1 MNTWHEPGVPPAH
14 LQESHLPSRTP
25 MRSMG
30 AAPAS
35 TRCVTRCFLLH
46 WASFGKLSGMRCS
59 LDLPHKRLPFFC
71 YMYAPVLVLNY
82 PLSTAVCSHR
92 HSRACSLQHPD
103 HVTTTF
109 GWKSQRLEHT
119 AAFLHVCRIVYT
131 QLQTLAS
138 AQFSLALQLSC
149 IKIHACLTAHAV

>member
-1 MNTWHEPGVPPAH
+1 
-14 LQESHLPSRTP
+14 
-25 MRSMG
+25 
-30 AAPAS
+30 
-35 TRCVTRCFLLH
+35 
-46 WASFGKLSGMRCS
+46 
-59 LDLPHKRLPFFC
+59 
-71 YMYAPVLVLNY
+71 MYAPVLVLNY

-119 AAFLHVCRIVYT
+119 AAFLHVCRIGYT

-138 AQFSLALQLSC
+138 AQFSLPLSYLALGSTLALLPMQFSLVLDD
-149 IKIHACLTAHAV
+149 IFLFLIHITLLHAASLLPYAVQPCLRCFPVFLVVFLLYTRTDAAPRFLTTTWPDFA